1 MTISELHRRYLE
13 AKSVSID
20 TRSLAKNDIFFALK
34 GENFDANAF
43 VDDALKKGAKYVVF
57 DDKTRYK
64 EDKRYILVDDALETL
79 QQLAHFHR
87 NFLQIPVLAIT
98 GSNGKTTTKEL
109 VYSVLSQKYYLKA
122 TRGNLNNHIGVPLT
136 LLSMNRNTEIGVVEM
151 GTNHFGEIKQ
161 LCEIA
166 EPDYGYITN
175 FGKAHLESFKSIDGV
190 IKAKTELYDFLY
202 NNQKTAFVNLWDDKQ
217 KSLTEHF
224 RTIGVK
230 PLELHLSETPFV
242 SFVFNEK
249 VVDTHLTGYYNL
261 NNIAAA
267 IAIGQYFGV
276 ADQDIIEAISSYKP
290 QNKRSQFIEKQQ
302 VNIILD
308 AYNANPTSMKVA
320 LETFADQHK
329 EQKTPV
335 LGDMFELGSQ
345 ALEEHQA
352 IVDMVETL
360 GFESAIFIGELF
372 SKTKLN
378 DNYKMFKDFESFK
391 NSCDLT
397 QFYDKTLLIKASRG
411 MALERIV
418 DLFE

>member
-20 TRSLAKNDIFFALK
+20 TRSMAKNDIFFALK

-43 VDDALKKGAKYVVF
+43 VDEALNKGAKYVVF

-175 FGKAHLESFKSIDGV
+175 FGKAHLESFKTINGV

-202 NNQKTAFVNLWDDKQ
+202 NHQKTAFVNLWDDKQ

-224 RTIGVK
+224 RTVGVK

-242 SFVFNEK
+242 SFVFNGE

-320 LETFADQHK
+320 LETFAAQRK
-329 EQKTPV
+329 EQKIPV

-372 SKTKLN
+372 SRTKHGNAYKT
-378 DNYKMFKDFESFK
+378 FKDFESFK
-391 NSCDLT
+391 NNCDLT
-397 QFYDKTLLIKASRG
+397 QFYDRTLLIKASRG